1 MSFIFNFEHA
11 TWDDKVVNGLDFIQN
26 YVLQVPFFLM
36 TMMRYITPTLD
47 NMSVSLSFLII
58 CSFSQVYGLVST
70 LKSVWISTHILSD
83 WLGSTKHTTRSTMAI
98 IRLRYGIHTS
108 RTCECTRC
116 VMVAHIP
123 RVQPRLSHCFWWDL
137 GRRQVYLSPF
147 FLCLMFHMWDA

>member
-70 LKSVWISTHILSD
+70 LKSV
-83 WLGSTKHTTRSTMAI
+83 
-98 IRLRYGIHTS
+98 
-108 RTCECTRC
+108 
-116 VMVAHIP
+116 
-123 RVQPRLSHCFWWDL
+123 
-137 GRRQVYLSPF
+137 
-147 FLCLMFHMWDA
+147 